1 MDKQSLFNS
10 LYESHFDKVSR
21 LCRGY
26 FAGDEAESLDAAQ
39 EVFIKIWE
47 HLESFRGESSIG
59 TWIYRIA
66 VNTCLLHLR
75 KQSSKKRKMLPE
87 LPLMDTDAS
96 MQEEGERLQKMY
108 QCINRLSATDKVI
121 TLMMLEGIGYSE
133 ISSIV
138 GINEDTLRVRIHR
151 IKKSLTECVHHGNV

>member
-1 MDKQSLFNS
+1 
-10 LYESHFDKVSR
+10 
-21 LCRGY
+21 
-26 FAGDEAESLDAAQ
+26 
-39 EVFIKIWE
+39 
-47 HLESFRGESSIG
+47 
-59 TWIYRIA
+59 
-66 VNTCLLHLR
+66 
-75 KQSSKKRKMLPE
+75 MLPE